1 MKTSL
6 YSLRWSLTFP
16 PPSVRFQGCR
26 ACIHVRARMYTR
38 VHTCILSLFSEPLF
52 NTHIDS
58 VTSCGLGARSSLSTP
73 ELSVVPPP
81 PRLFLCSHPSP
92 NPSPTAHQLSSPA
105 RIFTVP
111 TQEEALPGSLCC
123 PRTISHCGYRQKQG
137 TARLV
142 TFPIFVSRRGGRPA
156 GASPGLATVGPPTPA
171 TPFLL
176 PHELEWAVS
185 RNSSRHSMCK
195 MYH

>member
-38 VHTCILSLFSEPLF
+38 VHTCILSLFSKPLF

-81 PRLFLCSHPSP
+81 PRPGLFLCSHPSP
-92 NPSPTAHQLSSPA
+92 NPSHHPSAQLSCPDFHGPHSG
-105 RIFTVP
+105 RSSTWVP
-111 TQEEALPGSLCC
+111 
-123 PRTISHCGYRQKQG
+123 
-137 TARLV
+137 
-142 TFPIFVSRRGGRPA
+142 
-156 GASPGLATVGPPTPA
+156 
-171 TPFLL
+171 LL
-176 PHELEWAVS
+176 PSNDFTLRVS
-185 RNSSRHSMCK
+185 SKARNSSTCHFPNICEQAWWETGRGLAGAGNGGPASPRHSILAAT
-195 MYH
+195 